1 MTITAKQA
9 GMWIHIILNLI
20 PLVETRQDQI
30 LLKKLTDMGCT
41 KDRIAKAIA
50 AGWILVP
57 PRTQFRGGVERVV
70 EEEYWYH
77 PQTDRKCYVAAQL
90 PD

>member
-1 MTITAKQA
+1 MSQQNSNDS
-9 GMWIHIILNLI
+9 GLI
-20 PLVETRQDQI
+20 
-30 LLKKLTDMGCT
+30 
-41 KDRIAKAIA
+41 KDRINKAIA

-57 PRTQFRGGVERVV
+57 PRTQFRGGIERVV

-90 PD
+90 PN

>member
-1 MTITAKQA
+1 
-9 GMWIHIILNLI
+9 
-20 PLVETRQDQI
+20 
-30 LLKKLTDMGCT
+30 MGCI
-41 KDRIAKAIA
+41 KERIAKAIA

-90 PD
+90 PN